1 MKGTN
6 VQIFNKEYSIVE
18 TKNRIIFDFPINDNN
33 VDRKTVESFGD
44 EWEAFHG
51 FDEKEIQK
59 LGDEYFDIINR
70 EMLNES
76 SSVLEVGC
84 GSGRFL
90 KYLSDKAGL
99 VVGVDPSDAVYAAND
114 LLGKKENVI
123 LARATA
129 NDLPFASESFD
140 FVYSIGVLHHIPDTQ
155 KAMQGCVDKV
165 RRGGYFFVY
174 LYYKLDNRG
183 FLFRTV
189 FYFANLLRKAVSKLP
204 GRLKRFACDVL
215 AVVLYMPFVGLCR
228 LLKFLGMPVSIRK
241 KIPLYGYENKSFY
254 IIRNDAL
261 DRFGT
266 PLEQRFTKKQVQ
278 EMMENCGL
286 SEIIFSNNIP
296 YWHAVGKKK

>member
-1 MKGTN
+1 MNGTN

-51 FDEKEIQK
+51 FDEEEIQK

-129 NDLPFASESFD
+129 NDLPFASESFE
-140 FVYSIGVLHHIPDTQ
+140 F
-155 KAMQGCVDKV
+155 
-165 RRGGYFFVY
+165 
-174 LYYKLDNRG
+174 
-183 FLFRTV
+183 
-189 FYFANLLRKAVSKLP
+189 
-204 GRLKRFACDVL
+204 
-215 AVVLYMPFVGLCR
+215 
-228 LLKFLGMPVSIRK
+228 
-241 KIPLYGYENKSFY
+241 
-254 IIRNDAL
+254 
-261 DRFGT
+261 
-266 PLEQRFTKKQVQ
+266 
-278 EMMENCGL
+278 
-286 SEIIFSNNIP
+286 
-296 YWHAVGKKK
+296 